1 MTSRPQWKA
10 SDLVPLAD
18 RIRSMHVFRG
28 VLAAIVVAFA
38 QLGWT
43 RGVSP
48 TDLSLG
54 TVAYLLASGASYA
67 VWRLLRR
74 RGLVLLSASLIG
86 DGLYLAWVSYATGGT
101 QSPLRFLVALHLV
114 AVALLASYRT
124 AMKMAFWHSLLF
136 LLVIDGEQ
144 AGVLKPLAGDQT
156 VAGTPRVIAP
166 LLLSLWL
173 AAIATAI
180 CSAVNEREL
189 RRRRFDL
196 EALAALAAQLESTT
210 DGDTMG
216 RLLLDHLADTFA
228 FPRAAVVG
236 TATAELT
243 LIASR
248 GCAAAPAP
256 LQGTGSCAIVDEV
269 RRTRETRLVGELD
282 PAADGWLRE
291 LLPGA
296 RNLALVPMSADGRC
310 LAVLLVEHSMT
321 SGSRIERR
329 VLSMVER
336 FASHTALAIANAWLV
351 RDLRLMAATDPLTGI
366 ANRRTF
372 EATLRQ
378 DMARATRV
386 GEQVSLVLM
395 DVDHF
400 KRINDTLGHR
410 RGDEALR
417 QVARTLSSE
426 CRLGDTVA
434 RYGGEEFVMILF
446 GCGAQDALSVADR
459 LRRLVAES
467 VTAVRLTASAG
478 VATFPS
484 DVRDGTTLVEAAD
497 IALYAAKRSGRNR
510 VMGFWDLDRP
520 GAAGAGQEPEVAA
533 WLSAHHHD
541 VH

>member
-18 RIRSMHVFRG
+18 RIRYMHVFRG
-28 VLAAIVVAFA
+28 LLAAVVVAVA

-43 RGVSP
+43 RGISAA
-48 TDLSLG
+48 DLSLG
-54 TVAYLLASGASYA
+54 TVAYLLASAASYA

-101 QSPLRFLVALHLV
+101 QSPLRFLIPLHLI

-144 AGVLKPLAGDQT
+144 AGVLRPLAGDQSAT
-156 VAGTPRVIAP
+156 GSPRVIAP

-173 AAIATAI
+173 VAMATAI

-196 EALAALAAQLESTT
+196 EALAALAAQLESTA
-210 DGDTMG
+210 DGDAMG
-216 RLLLDHLADTFA
+216 RLLLDHLADTFS

-236 TATAELT
+236 TSTAGPT

-248 GCAAAPAP
+248 GCAVPGTAP
-256 LQGTGSCAIVDEV
+256 GTEGCAIVDEV
-269 RRTRETRLVGELD
+269 RRSRETRLVSELD

-296 RNLALVPMSADGRC
+296 RNLALLPMSADGRC
-310 LAVLLVEHSMT
+310 LAVLVVEHSMT

-351 RDLRLMAATDPLTGI
+351 RDLRLMAATDPLTEI

-372 EATLRQ
+372 EATLSQ
-378 DMARATRV
+378 DVARASRV
-386 GEQVSLVLM
+386 GEQVSLVLV

-400 KRINDTLGHR
+400 KKVNDTHGHQ
-410 RGDEALR
+410 RGDEVLC
-417 QVARTLSSE
+417 QVARTLASE

-459 LRRLVAES
+459 MRRLIGES
-467 VTAVRLTASAG
+467 VTAARLTASAG

-484 DVRDGTTLVEAAD
+484 DARDPSNLIEAAD
-497 IALYAAKRSGRNR
+497 RALYAAKRSGRNR
-510 VMGFWDLDRP
+510 VVSVGDLHRP
-520 GAAGAGQEPEVAA
+520 SAASAG
-533 WLSAHHHD
+533 
-541 VH
+541 

>member
-18 RIRSMHVFRG
+18 RIRYMHVFRG
-28 VLAAIVVAFA
+28 VLAAVVAAFA

-43 RGVSP
+43 RGISSA
-48 TDLSLG
+48 DLCLG

-74 RGLVLLSASLIG
+74 RGLVLLSATLIA

-101 QSPLRFLVALHLV
+101 QSPLRFLIPLHLV

-124 AMKMAFWHSLLF
+124 AMKVAFWHSLLF

-144 AGVLKPLAGDQT
+144 AGILRALAGDQT
-156 VAGTPRVIAP
+156 AAGTPRVIAP
-166 LLLSLWL
+166 FVLSLWL
-173 AAIATAI
+173 AAVATAI

-210 DGDTMG
+210 DGEAMG
-216 RLLLDHLADTFA
+216 RLLLDHLADTFS

-236 TATAELT
+236 TSTAGLT
-243 LIASR
+243 LLAAR
-248 GCAAAPAP
+248 GGAEAPSAAPD
-256 LQGTGSCAIVDEV
+256 TGRCAILDEV
-269 RRTRETRLVGELD
+269 RRRRETRLVSELD
-282 PAADGWLRE
+282 PVTDGWLRD
-291 LLPGA
+291 LLPDA

-310 LAVLLVEHSMT
+310 IAVLVVEHSMT

-372 EATLRQ
+372 ETALRQ
-378 DMARATRV
+378 DMARASRV
-386 GEQVSLVLM
+386 GEQVSLVVL

-400 KRINDTLGHR
+400 KKVNDTLGHQ

-417 QVARTLSSE
+417 QVARTLASE

-446 GCGAQDALSVADR
+446 GCGAEDALSVADR
-459 LRRLVAES
+459 MRRLIADS
-467 VTAVRLTASAG
+467 VTAVRMTASAG
-478 VATFPS
+478 LATFPS
-484 DVRDGTTLVEAAD
+484 DARDPSTLVEAAD
-497 IALYAAKRSGRNR
+497 MALYAAKRSGRNR
-510 VMGFWDLDRP
+510 VTGFWELDRP
-520 GAAGAGQEPEVAA
+520 GAARAGGG
-533 WLSAHHHD
+533 
-541 VH
+541 